1 MHDENRE
8 SRIIEIAR
16 SVQAKLDALYRS
28 VGNPEPGSALDQAG
42 LRDGSSIVEDFV
54 SHGEAGLAA
63 EHLLY
68 MITEPDIGLSQ
79 PDIEFLRGVCEVFG
93 IEKETWRALRQ
104 FDA

>member
-1 MHDENRE
+1 MHDANRE

-54 SHGEAGLAA
+54 SHGETGLAV

-68 MITEPDIGLSQ
+68 MITEPDIGLSR
-79 PDIEFLRGVCEVFG
+79 PDVQFLRRVCDVFA
-93 IEKETWRALRQ
+93 IERERWCSLRES
-104 FDA
+104 DT